1 VNDADAQQSA
11 TAREWRSGWLPVAV
25 TTLAVAVG
33 PTVLPHYTLG
43 VFVGPF
49 ERSFGWSRS
58 EIQAAILFSTGV
70 SALTAPLVGEFVHRA
85 GVRIAALLG
94 LIGLGLAFALASLIG
109 GQVWHLYAV
118 YCLMALA
125 GATAGPIAWTYLISS
140 AFVASRGLALGIALS
155 GTGLCAASLPQV
167 TAMIVVEWGWR
178 AAYLGLAGLI
188 LLIVLPAAALTLPRG
203 RVSDVPAGQRPG
215 PAASLSSVVR
225 LPRFWLLST
234 SVTCVYL
241 AVAGASA
248 NLIPSLTDLGLTVG
262 EAASALSVFGLSIIF
277 GRVLVGLLIDRFWA
291 PAVASIFMV
300 LAAAGS
306 LAFTFDLH
314 VAGYALASAML
325 GMATG
330 MELDMLAFLTARYFG
345 MDNYARYYSLLWI
358 SVSVSGAIAPFMYA
372 MIFDT
377 TGSYVVAFYLASG
390 LLLLSAVLILMLG
403 PYPEPEPCERY

>member
-1 VNDADAQQSA
+1 M
-11 TAREWRSGWLPVAV
+11 AREWRSGWSLVAV

-33 PTVLPHYTLG
+33 PTVLPHYTIG

-70 SALTAPLVGEFVHRA
+70 SALTAPFVGEFVHRS

-94 LIGLGLAFALASLIG
+94 LLGLGLAFALASQIG
-109 GQVWHLYAV
+109 DQVWNLYAA
-118 YCLMALA
+118 YSLMALA

-140 AFVASRGLALGIALS
+140 AFAASRGFALGIALS
-155 GTGLCAASLPQV
+155 GTGLCAALLPQV

-178 AAYLGLAGLI
+178 AAYLGLAGMI
-188 LLIVLPAAALTLPRG
+188 LLVVLPAAALTLPRG
-203 RVSDVPAGQRPG
+203 RVSDVMAG
-215 PAASLSSVVR
+215 PAPSQTASLSSILR
-225 LPRFWLLST
+225 LPRFWLLAT
-234 SVTCVYL
+234 SVACVYL

-262 EAASALSVFGLSIIF
+262 EAAGALSAFGLSIIV

-306 LAFTFDLH
+306 LAFTFELPF
-314 VAGYALASAML
+314 AGYAFASAML

-330 MELDMLAFLTARYFG
+330 MELDMLAFLAARYFG
-345 MDNYARYYSLLWI
+345 VESYARYYSLLWI
-358 SVSVSGAIAPFMYA
+358 SVSVSGAVAPFMYA

-377 TGSYVVAFYLASG
+377 TGNYVAAFYLASG

-403 PYPEPEPCERY
+403 RYPEPDLCERH

>member
-1 VNDADAQQSA
+1 M
-11 TAREWRSGWLPVAV
+11 AREWRSGWLLVAV

-70 SALTAPLVGEFVHRA
+70 SALTAPFVGEFVHRS

-94 LIGLGLAFALASLIG
+94 LL
-109 GQVWHLYAV
+109 
-118 YCLMALA
+118 
-125 GATAGPIAWTYLISS
+125 
-140 AFVASRGLALGIALS
+140 
-155 GTGLCAASLPQV
+155 LPHV

-178 AAYLGLAGLI
+178 AAYLGLAGII

-203 RVSDVPAGQRPG
+203 RISDVTAGQRPG
-215 PAASLSSVVR
+215 QAASLGSVLR
-225 LPRFWLLST
+225 LPRFWLLAT
-234 SVTCVYL
+234 SVACVYL

-248 NLIPSLTDLGLTVG
+248 NLIPALTDLGLSVG
-262 EAASALSVFGLSIIF
+262 EAASALSAFGLSIIF
-277 GRVLVGLLIDRFWA
+277 GRILVGLLIDRFWA
-291 PAVASIFMV
+291 PAVASIFML
-300 LAAAGS
+300 LAAAGC
-306 LAFTFDLH
+306 LAFTFDLPL
-314 VAGYALASAML
+314 AGYALASAML

-345 MDNYARYYSLLWI
+345 MENYARYYSLFWI

-372 MIFDT
+372 IIFDT
-377 TGSYVVAFYLASG
+377 TGSYVAAFSLATG
-390 LLLLSAVLILMLG
+390 LLILSAVLILMLG
-403 PYPEPEPCERY
+403 PYPEPEPCERH